1 VALAAIPPSS
11 TDRGIDLI
19 SPRVR
24 TLLSGRAT
32 TAAFRRQMTKP
43 ISEAGIAQTHRR
55 FFPALGA
62 ALSSEWLD

>member
-1 VALAAIPPSS
+1 
-11 TDRGIDLI
+11 LI
-19 SPRVR
+19 SPRVL